1 VKYRRMKRYS
11 WKVKPISSAA
21 RHLAKIENIDVF
33 LAQVLINR
41 DIKRDQ
47 FRSFL
52 NPNPKDLHNPFLLPD
67 IEKAVK
73 RINDAIKGKE
83 KVIVFGDYDVDGVV
97 SLAIFHEFA
106 KEFDGIFSFYIP
118 HRVKEGYGLNKEII
132 NKAKKDNIKLIIA
145 FDCGTN
151 SYEEIELAESFGID
165 VIVVDHHCPS
175 DRKLGSFAFINPKRK
190 DSIYPFLDLSA
201 GALSFKLLQA
211 LRKEPCSQ
219 VLDLVA
225 LSLVCDVVPL
235 RGENRTLL
243 KEGIS
248 VIKKSKRV
256 AIKAL
261 CKVSGI
267 KQQNID
273 IFHIGY
279 ILGPRINASG
289 RIAHAED
296 SLKLF
301 LTDNSSEAEAI
312 ASKLSEYNK
321 LRKGIEKK
329 ILQEADQRLQNVIEK
344 NQQAIV
350 VSGDNWHVGV
360 LGIVASRLADKYC
373 RPSFVISFD
382 DDAGVGSARSIEGLH
397 LIDILDKCSE
407 SLLLYGGHRK
417 AAGIHIAKHQ
427 LSDFREKVSA
437 LIEEHFSPEDF
448 IPALNIDAQ
457 IPFDEI
463 SMDLVENLEKLKPHG
478 EGNHRPLFVSREI
491 LKKTQPKK
499 INSYYSVWLS
509 DKKRTYEGMLY
520 DKNLVEILKYADSF
534 EIVFSLEKNTYHNI
548 PRLVIRDCRL

>member
-1 VKYRRMKRYS
+1 MKRYA
-11 WKVKPISSAA
+11 WKIKPISSKA

-41 DIKRDQ
+41 DIKENQ

-52 NPNPKDLHNPFLLPD
+52 DPDSGDLHNPFLLPD

-73 RINDAIKGKE
+73 RINEAVKRKE
-83 KVIVFGDYDVDGVV
+83 KVIVFGDYDVDGIT
-97 SLAIFHEFA
+97 SLAIFHEFT
-106 KEFDGIFSFYIP
+106 KDFGNTFSFYIP
-118 HRVKEGYGLNKEII
+118 HRVKEGYGLNQEII
-132 NKAKKDNIKLIIA
+132 NKAKKDNVKLIIA

-151 SYEEIELAESFGID
+151 SYEEIKLANSFGID
-165 VIVVDHHCPS
+165 VVVVDHHCPS
-175 DRKLGSFAFINPKRK
+175 DHKLESLALINPKRK

-211 LRKEPCSQ
+211 LRKDSCFQ
-219 VLDLVA
+219 VLDLVV

-235 RGENRTLL
+235 RGENRTLF
-243 KEGIS
+243 KQGIE
-248 VIKKSKRV
+248 VIKRSNRP

-267 KQQNID
+267 KQHNID

-289 RIAHAED
+289 RIAHAKD

-301 LTDNSSEAEAI
+301 LTDSGSEAEAI
-312 ASKLSEYNK
+312 AAKLSEYNK
-321 LRKGIEKK
+321 LRKGIESK
-329 ILQEADQRLQNVIEK
+329 ILKEADQRLQNTIEK
-344 NQQAIV
+344 NQQAII

-360 LGIVASRLADKYC
+360 LGIVASRLADKYY

-382 DDAGVGSARSIEGLH
+382 DKVGVGSARSIEGLH
-397 LIDILDKCSE
+397 LIDILEKCSE

-417 AAGIHIAKHQ
+417 AAGMHIARHQ
-427 LSDFREKVSA
+427 LSDFRDKVSS

-457 IPFDEI
+457 IPFDGI
-463 SMDLVENLEKLKPHG
+463 SMDLVENLEKMKPYG
-478 EGNHRPLFVSREI
+478 EGNDRPVFASREI
-491 LKKTQPKK
+491 FKKTQPKK
-499 INSYYSVWLS
+499 INSYHSVWLS

-520 DKNLVEILKYADSF
+520 DKNLVEILRYADSF
-534 EIVFSLEKNTYHNI
+534 DIAFSLEKNTYHNI